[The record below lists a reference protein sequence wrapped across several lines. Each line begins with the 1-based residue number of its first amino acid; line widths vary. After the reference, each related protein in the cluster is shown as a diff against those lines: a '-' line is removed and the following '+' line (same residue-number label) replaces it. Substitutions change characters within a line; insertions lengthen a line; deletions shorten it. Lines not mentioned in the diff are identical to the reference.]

1 MLTRSLE
8 DMTRSLEDVWMSR
21 KAWGTGVTPLSKQP
35 IDQSEEASS
44 QSETSIV
51 TRPDSVSPRAVLGSL
66 LVMGAFGAGVL
77 LCMHSFVHG
86 DEPQSASLGVAELQT
101 TAGPTRTW
109 TQPPPPISTS
119 NSIPTTWTPTSI
131 PPRSPAP
138 ARPSNQTAT
147 AMPIETPKLTL
158 PAAAAPVVGAQAKS
172 LPHVSIYSFAVPTP
186 PATSPMRGTVVAE
199 PPPEGTAGPNPYD
212 EVPATKPNAGQLRQ
226 APPAP
231 REAADASL
239 DDLFGSRE

>member
-21 KAWGTGVTPLSKQP
+21 KPSGTVATPLSTHP
-35 IDQSEEASS
+35 IDESEEASS
-44 QSETSIV
+44 QGETSIV
-51 TRPDSVSPRAVLGSL
+51 TRPDSVSPKAVLGSL
-66 LVMGAFGAGVL
+66 LVMGALGAGVL
-77 LCMHSFVHG
+77 LCMHSLVHG
-86 DEPQSASLGVAELQT
+86 GEPQSASLGVAELQT
-101 TAGPTRTW
+101 TAGPTLTW

-119 NSIPTTWTPTSI
+119 TSI

-138 ARPSNQTAT
+138 ARPSNQTAP
-147 AMPIETPKLTL
+147 AMPIETPKSML
-158 PAAAAPVVGAQAKS
+158 PAAAAQVAGAQAKS
-172 LPHVSIYSFAVPTP
+172 LPHVSIYPFPVPTP
-186 PATSPMRGTVVAE
+186 AATSPIGVTVVTE

-212 EVPATKPNAGQLRQ
+212 GVPATKPSAGQLRQ
-226 APPAP
+226 ASPAP